1 MKVGQFAVYRG
12 VTYRARLTPRR
23 EGLTAGLFAP
33 GSAPRPDGFE
43 WDDRGMWFAR
53 VVGADL
59 DEAYEIEVWARAPG
73 GWVVQVDD
81 WDEKTGRAAVV
92 HMTYVQEQSPFGRY
106 EEPAGEPPYLNHR
119 RYDLLSEG
127 AIPGDQ
133 LTDVR
138 SVRRDVALPGRRVS

>member
-1 MKVGQFAVYRG
+1 
-12 VTYRARLTPRR
+12 
-23 EGLTAGLFAP
+23 
-33 GSAPRPDGFE
+33 
-43 WDDRGMWFAR
+43 MWFAR
-53 VVGADL
+53 VAGTDL

-81 WDEKTGRAAVV
+81 WDEETGRALVT
-92 HMTYVQEQSPFGRY
+92 HMTRIQEQSPFGRY
-106 EEPAGEPPYLNHR
+106 EEPAGEPPYLNYR
-119 RYDLLSEG
+119 RYDRMSQG